1 MSPTFILPPSST
13 PTRID
18 FYNSENSISGFVGV
32 EGNFQI
38 HSIAV
43 LTGRIGYN

>member
-1 MSPTFILPPSST
+1 MSPTFILSSSPA
-13 PTRID
+13 PTEIH
-18 FYNSENSISGFVGV
+18 FYNPENSISGFVGV

-38 HSIAV
+38 HPIAV